1 MVLSFVLLIKIGRAL
16 HVFPGTAKSF
26 RNLFLTLDSL
36 VLLVL

>member
-1 MVLSFVLLIKIGRAL
+1 MVLSFLLLIKVGTAM

-26 RNLFLTLDSL
+26 RNLFLLLHSL